1 MENRFGH
8 KTKIMNSFRD
18 KDKRKALI
26 ISLVLYLGL
35 AILFLFIGLKYP
47 DPPLEESGIEISMAD
62 FGYDDTGSGEY
73 EPSMS
78 QATTE
83 ESSESTPELIEETTE
98 EIIQEE
104 VVTQEDSEISVPED
118 NPINNN
124 ETTELNE
131 QVEEQVVEEPEPEPE
146 INEDLKNVLG
156 AWNETQNTESEG
168 SQPGTS
174 GNEGIESGNVEG
186 KGTFGG
192 NGSSF
197 ELGGRSMISGPQMGE
212 KPTEEGRVVLNIWVD
227 RQGNILR
234 TSQNLKESTT
244 TSQYLF
250 NLAQKAA
257 KKAKFNPLPSA
268 APEQK
273 GKMTFVFILR

>member
-1 MENRFGH
+1 
-8 KTKIMNSFRD
+8 MNSFKD

-35 AILFLFIGLKYP
+35 AIVFLFIGLKYP
-47 DPPLEESGIEISMAD
+47 DPPLEETGIEISMAD
-62 FGYDDTGSGEY
+62 YGFDDTGSGEF
-73 EPSMS
+73 EPSTS
-78 QATTE
+78 QASTE
-83 ESSESTPELIEETTE
+83 ESSESTSEIIEEAVEETVQE
-98 EIIQEE
+98 EI
-104 VVTQEDSEISVPED
+104 VTQEDSEISVPD
-118 NPINNN
+118 NSAVSESQPKEVN
-124 ETTELNE
+124 ETSE
-131 QVEEQVVEEPEPEPE
+131 QQTVEEPEPVPE
-146 INEDLKNVLG
+146 INENLKNVLG
-156 AWNETQNTESEG
+156 AWNETQSAESEG

-186 KGTFGG
+186 RGTFGG

-212 KPTEEGRVVLNIWVD
+212 KPTEEGKVVLNIWVD

-268 APEQK
+268 TPEQR
-273 GKMTFVFILR
+273 GKMTFIFILR